1 MKKDQNKMKIKVA
14 NLANKLIIM
23 EIFEKQNTK
32 KIIKIYIFISELFF
46 ILEKRINFIKSG
58 IFIF

>member
-1 MKKDQNKMKIKVA
+1 MKIKVA